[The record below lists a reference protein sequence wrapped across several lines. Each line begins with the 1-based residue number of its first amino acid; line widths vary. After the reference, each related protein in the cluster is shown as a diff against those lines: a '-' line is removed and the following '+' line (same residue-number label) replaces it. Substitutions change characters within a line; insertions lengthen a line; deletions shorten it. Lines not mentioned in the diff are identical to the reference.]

1 MDSIP
6 QGKKH
11 NDNICRNVM
20 NAIKTVAFN
29 EICRSVE
36 QGYEI
41 KYINTSHEEGYFIQY
56 SSKTFIMIKTLIIY
70 TLAMVINENYTSN
83 I

>member
-1 MDSIP
+1 
-6 QGKKH
+6 
-11 NDNICRNVM
+11 M

-41 KYINTSHEEGYFIQY
+41 KCINTSHEEGQCTTQVFVSELAI
-56 SSKTFIMIKTLIIY
+56 TFMHLVEFGAVLISYRRFRPRGDDVTIRA
-70 TLAMVINENYTSN
+70 LQRSF
-83 I
+83 